1 MIELTS
7 AQRAFLRSQAQ
18 TIEPVVMVG
27 KDGMGDNVGRALDEA
42 LSCHELVKVRFQAH
56 KDEVKDIARELESFT
71 GSTLVSTHHRLHG
84 GVLSSERQAGE
95 DALQPQDAHCQG
107 HLIFCLF
114 RYRRGRV
121 YKYGISS
128 RIDS

>member
-71 GSTLVSTHHRLHG
+71 GSTLVSTTG
-84 GVLSSERQAGE
+84 FTAVFYRQSDRQE
-95 DALQPQDAHCQG
+95 KR
-107 HLIFCLF
+107 
-114 RYRRGRV
+114 RYNLKTFSV
-121 YKYGISS
+121 KDI
-128 RIDS
+128 